1 MRQTINLYVL
11 VQVASA
17 QQAMRETVAG
27 NVYIVDDDPAVRD
40 SLETLLDAA
49 GLTARTFASGIEVVR
64 RSDRLTSGC
73 LLLDVHLPDC
83 DGFDVLVALRQAG
96 VMLPVVFMTGGDY
109 RAALTRASALGAQDV
124 LQKPLNDARL
134 LKAVHRAM
142 RSTQSTSPYG
152 GRTLRICP

>member
-1 MRQTINLYVL
+1 
-11 VQVASA
+11 
-17 QQAMRETVAG
+17 MREPLPETSTSSMMIRPSV
-27 NVYIVDDDPAVRD
+27 IC
-40 SLETLLDAA
+40 LETLLDAA
-49 GLTARTFASGIEVVR
+49 GPDGEDLCLGIEVMC
-64 RSDRLTSGC
+64 SDRPTSGC

-142 RSTQSTSPYG
+142 RCTQSTSSYG